1 MERMNNRKLAT
12 KRQISYANA
21 ISNTLGLK
29 LSFAKDDSYYVV
41 NRFITENE
49 EKYKNKSSEKLA
61 SIRQIDYANA
71 ISNYCNIGVSFD
83 ENSTY
88 VEVANFISQNKDE
101 YMRMRWR
108 ESICEHENVE
118 NSIDVPTESML
129 FICDNL
135 FKKHGLY
142 AFVGNDDVILYI
154 GKSVDLSS
162 RIPTS
167 YRERK
172 DYAKVNKIMYY
183 IDSNMADVNILEI
196 LLIAEY
202 NPVLNTE
209 SKTEDIP
216 TKFHSGIDISSDFKE
231 IPHFCDYNRA
241 EV

>member
-12 KRQISYANA
+12 ERQISYANA

-49 EKYKNKSSEKLA
+49 EKYKNKSSKKLA

-83 ENSTY
+83 ENNTY

-108 ESICEHENVE
+108 ESICEHEDVE

-183 IDSNMADVNILEI
+183 TDSNMADVNILEI

-209 SKTEDIP
+209 RKTEDIP
-216 TKFHSGIDISSDFKE
+216 TKFHSGIYILNDFKE
-231 IPHFCDYNRA
+231 IPHFCDYNRV